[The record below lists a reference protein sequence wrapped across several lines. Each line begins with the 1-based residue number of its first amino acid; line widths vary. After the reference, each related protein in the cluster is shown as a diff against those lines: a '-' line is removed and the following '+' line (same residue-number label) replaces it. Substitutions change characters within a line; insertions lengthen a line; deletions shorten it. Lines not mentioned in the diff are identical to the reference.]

1 MATKNEKTLAQAICG
16 LTDILS
22 LLKPQLLELLNT
34 QIDERLDKD
43 AELKESGKVPDDLAA
58 LCGLLGNDN
67 PVRKLAEG
75 ILAEEETAP
84 VSVAPKG
91 AGRARFGFTN
101 PETGVNCLNIP
112 NMSQEKRDAM
122 GVCVFTIYFGGKHIM
137 DIYWDPT
144 LNWILQPNED
154 KTEFKPVAKRRCPG
168 QGASSTGT
176 IRNFLAEIAE
186 KEMEKPGTFAEKY
199 YVTAPKVFV
208 RK

>member
-16 LTDILS
+16 LTDLLS
-22 LLKPQLLELLNT
+22 LLKPQLNQAL
-34 QIDERLDKD
+34 DEAVDTRWAND
-43 AELKESGKVPDDLAA
+43 AELAESGKVPDDLAP
-58 LCGLLGNDN
+58 LYDLLGIDN
-67 PVRKLAEG
+67 PIRKLAEG

-91 AGRARFGFTN
+91 VGGPRFSFIN
-101 PETGVNCLNIP
+101 PETGMNCLNIP
-112 NMSQEKRDAM
+112 NMSQEERDAM
-122 GVCVFTIYFGGKHIM
+122 GVCVFTIYYGGKHIM

-186 KEMEKPGTFAEKY
+186 KEIEKPGTFAEKY